1 MTKLICVSA
10 ALLVVSFLTVAPT
23 MAASIHG
30 TKIGPAREAL
40 GQSLAPEMGFQEIT
54 LSDGVNFCCL
64 IDNPPCSDPPDDP
77 DFNVGD
83 TLTIDSYWQE
93 TVPDS
98 PDWVVEFTAA
108 LKVSGRPLMVQ
119 FNHEPVAFGPVDAG
133 TFTFCLSYDFGPLPN
148 KAAGRQNVKTGFGVQ
163 SDGGELPPSLY
174 NTFDVNP

>member
-1 MTKLICVSA
+1 MKKLSCVSA
-10 ALLVVSFLTVAPT
+10 GLLVSFLAAAPS

-30 TKIGPAREAL
+30 TKIGPARET
-40 GQSLAPEMGFQEIT
+40 GEQSLAPEMGSEEII

-64 IDNPPCSDPPDDP
+64 VEDPPCSDPPDDP

-98 PDWVVEFTAA
+98 PDWVVEFTAG
-108 LKVSGRPLMVQ
+108 LKVPGRPLMVQ
-119 FNHEPVAFGPVDAG
+119 YDHEPVSFGPVDAG

-148 KAAGRQNVKTGFGVQ
+148 KAAGRQNVKTGFGVK
-163 SDGGELPPSLY
+163 SDGGNLLPSLY